1 MLVSVRGL
9 YGKPVVTSDGKK
21 LGSVVNV
28 LIHTLTLDASLVV
41 FPRVAPR
48 WMMNRAGMV
57 VGPAVGQ
64 IFGLLKKLFD
74 AEVVE
79 IALDEVNSRVG
90 GRMSDKAAKTLER
103 RGKLYYLIP
112 LSFVSEFR
120 TASIHLSLGVEE
132 CKEWYRN
139 VMVPP
144 ETEAPV
150 FEAMYYRGP
159 SRPITV
165 SLGLSALRE
174 FAVKGETGAPTK
186 VVDVHV
192 DTASRRAAA
201 VEVLDGSDGMRGR
214 LIGADRLRF
223 EGNAIVFPGSLESY
237 PPAEIQPSRPERR

>member
-9 YGKPVVTSDGKK
+9 YGKPVVTSDGRK

-28 LIHTLTLDASLVV
+28 LVHTLTLEASVVV

-64 IFGLLKKLFD
+64 LFGLLKKVFD

-79 IALDEVNSRVG
+79 AALDEMSSRVG
-90 GRMSDKAAKTLER
+90 GRMSDKAAKVLER

-120 TASIHLSLGVEE
+120 TASIHLSIGVEE

-144 ETEAPV
+144 ETDAPV

-165 SLGLSALRE
+165 SLGMSALRE
-174 FAVKGETGAPTK
+174 FAVKGETGATTK
-186 VVDVHV
+186 VIDVQV
-192 DTASRRAAA
+192 DTVSRRAAA
-201 VEVLDGSDGMRGR
+201 VEVLDGPEGASGR

-223 EGNAIVFPGSLESY
+223 EGNVIVFPGSLESY
-237 PPAEIQPSRPERR
+237 PPAEAHPLTPERR